1 MTEYLFLGFL
11 LFVAGFIDSLAG
23 GGGIITLPAYLAFGL
38 NPAMLL
44 GTNKLSSCMGTLVSA
59 FKLRKN
65 IKLSHKL
72 LLRLMWLA
80 LLFSAAGALLSRLI
94 PPQKLKFIIFIII
107 PLMAYF
113 VIKSKN
119 MPEGENRLK
128 TGIKKSN
135 RASRFIAAGV
145 SLYDGFLGPGTGT
158 MFAVLLNR
166 YSGLSLLRATAL
178 AKVLNLCSN
187 VFALSMFL
195 VLGAVD
201 IKLGLIMGI
210 FNIGGNM
217 TGVYIGKK
225 RGAKIIRPMII
236 TVCILIILKLI
247 YDYAGVNLYNVNVK
261 F

>member
-1 MTEYLFLGFL
+1 MTEYLFLGVL
-11 LFVAGFIDSLAG
+11 LFIAGFIDSLAG
-23 GGGIITLPAYLAFGL
+23 GGGIITLPSYLAFGL
-38 NPAMLL
+38 NPSLLL
-44 GTNKLSSCMGTLVSA
+44 GTNKLSSCMGTIVSA
-59 FKLRKN
+59 FKFRKN
-65 IKLSHKL
+65 IRLSRKL
-72 LLRLMWLA
+72 LIRLVWLA
-80 LLFSAAGALLSRLI
+80 LIFSAAGALLSRLV

-113 VIKSKN
+113 VIKNKN
-119 MPEGENRLK
+119 AQQRESRLK

-135 RASRFIAAGV
+135 RAAQVIAAGV

-166 YSGLSLLRATAL
+166 YTGLSLLRATAL

-187 VFALSMFL
+187 IFALCMFL
-195 VLGAVD
+195 VVGAVN
-201 IKLGLIMGI
+201 IKLGIIMGI

-217 TGVYIGKK
+217 LGVYVGKK

-236 TVCILIILKLI
+236 LVCTLIIFKLI
-247 YDYAGVNLYNVNVK
+247 YDYAGVNLYNVRIK